1 MHNFSS
7 FTSSISIYFIKASCF
22 AIQPIKVKLS
32 LSMENV
38 ALNSVSCTDST
49 KAGLISFIS
58 WEKTISY
65 SNMHF
70 NPLEF
75 YSCI

>member
-1 MHNFSS
+1 
-7 FTSSISIYFIKASCF
+7 
-22 AIQPIKVKLS
+22 
-32 LSMENV
+32 MENV

-75 YSCI
+75 YSVSEHAATPKQTLLAPLNNSCHIN